1 MLNSVVLPAPLGPIR
16 DTIPYLGT
24 SNDTSETAV
33 RPPNSLVTWSAWSAI
48 SVTAPS
54 SSRGLA
60 DDAADVMAKPN
71 SWRSPTHG
79 AAQLMAKPNS
89 WRGPAHDAAQ
99 LMTPARF
106 PARPAARP
114 PRRSRPSARVFVDA
128 RGTSPGDAAPS
139 PGPAGSRRS
148 RMTAG

>member
-79 AAQLMAKPNS
+79 EAQLMARPNS
-89 WRGPAHDAAQ
+89 WRGPAHGEAQ

-106 PARPAARP
+106 PARPAAR
-114 PRRSRPSARVFVDA
+114 
-128 RGTSPGDAAPS
+128 
-139 PGPAGSRRS
+139 
-148 RMTAG
+148 